1 MTSSRKPQWIVP
13 GGLILLSLVPV
24 IAAFVR
30 GAELASRPEVTPD
43 NARFVTAPV
52 PIMLHIVGSV
62 LFAVLGALQFAP
74 GLRRRRW
81 HRYAGRL
88 VLPSGIA
95 VAVSGLW
102 MTLTYALPPIE
113 DSGLSVIRVFVST
126 GMLFCLVLGFV
137 AVRRRDF
144 MTHRAWM
151 MRAYALALGAGTQAF
166 TFAFWT
172 VAVGEPGVLA
182 YALLMLAAWLINLT
196 VAEWFIRRGG
206 EPRRRAGLSG
216 PGRAGADVSGGAVP
230 GPPAPRSTASRG

>member
-1 MTSSRKPQWIVP
+1 MPA
-13 GGLILLSLVPV
+13 GLILLSLVPV

-30 GAELASRPEVTPD
+30 GAELASRPDVTPD

-52 PIMLHIVGSV
+52 PIVLHIVGSV
-62 LFAVLGALQFAP
+62 LFALLGALQFVP
-74 GLRRRRW
+74 SLRRRRW

-95 VAVSGLW
+95 VAGSGLW

-126 GMLFCLVLGFV
+126 GMLLCLVLGFV
-137 AVRRRDF
+137 AVRRRHYA
-144 MTHRAWM
+144 THRAWM
-151 MRAYALALGAGTQAF
+151 MRAYALGLGAGTQAF

-182 YALLMLAAWLINLT
+182 YALLMLAAWLINLG
-196 VAEWFIRRGG
+196 VAEYFIRRNDRK
-206 EPRRRAGLSG
+206 PRPGAGLSEG
-216 PGRAGADVSGGAVP
+216 SVPRPKAGLSESRDFSGDAGSEP
-230 GPPAPRSTASRG
+230 QLPRSTAWTG